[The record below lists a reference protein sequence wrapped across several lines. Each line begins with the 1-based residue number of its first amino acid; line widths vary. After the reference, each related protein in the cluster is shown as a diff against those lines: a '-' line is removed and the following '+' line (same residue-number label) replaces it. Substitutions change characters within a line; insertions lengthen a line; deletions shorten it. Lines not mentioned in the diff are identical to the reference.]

1 MERVFE
7 AADYISRLL
16 FEDGLK
22 EMDFSWIF
30 SEGGLV
36 AAIIAGVIAF
46 LMIFCGAKCKYLLYV
61 LQGFITGV
69 TAGLAVAWYCNLEG
83 MVMIGISAAAGIVLA
98 ILEVV
103 LRQMG
108 AFIFSF
114 VALFISVLAI
124 AGGRGYIVLGT
135 ATFVALVFA
144 ILSVVFG
151 DPMIIPVMGIG
162 GGVLGGLVVSK
173 YVPYDNI
180 IVFYGASLILAVLGI
195 CVQYAVKS
203 SGIAKMER
211 KKAKEIRAKKS
222 VESEI
227 EMARN
232 ILDVDEN
239 EDQN

>member
-7 AADYISRLL
+7 AADYVSRLL

-30 SEGGLV
+30 SEGGFAV
-36 AAIIAGVIAF
+36 AVIAGVIAF
-46 LMIFCGAKCKYLLYV
+46 LMIFFGAKCKHILYV
-61 LQGFITGV
+61 LQGFFTGV
-69 TAGLAVAWYCNLEG
+69 TVGLAVAWYCNLEG
-83 MVMIGISAAAGIVLA
+83 IATIGISAVAGVVLAVLEIVLRR
-98 ILEVV
+98 V
-103 LRQMG
+103 G

-114 VALFISVLAI
+114 TALFISVLSL

-135 ATFVALVFA
+135 AAFVALVFA

-173 YVPYDNI
+173 YIPYDSVW
-180 IVFYGASLILAVLGI
+180 VFYGASLILAISGI
-195 CVQYAVKS
+195 CIQYAVKS

-232 ILDVDEN
+232 ILDSDES
-239 EDQN
+239 ED